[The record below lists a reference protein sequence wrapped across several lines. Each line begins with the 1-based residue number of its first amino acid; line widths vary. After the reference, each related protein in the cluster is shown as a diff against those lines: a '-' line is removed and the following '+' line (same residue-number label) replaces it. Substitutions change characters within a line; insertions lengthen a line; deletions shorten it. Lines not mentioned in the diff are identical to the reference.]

1 MITVKKCPYCGH
13 MNEDE
18 SRVCDKCFAG
28 FPHEEK
34 ILADSTKENSVKSR
48 ENKRKKE
55 LNTDGT

>member
-1 MITVKKCPYCGH
+1 MIKVKECPYCGH

-18 SRVCDKCFAG
+18 ANVCDKCFAG
-28 FPHEEK
+28 FPHEKK
-34 ILADSTKENSVKSR
+34 ILADDTKENSGSRR

>member
-1 MITVKKCPYCGH
+1 MKKCRYCGH

-18 SRVCDKCFAG
+18 AAVCERCFAG

-34 ILADSTKENSVKSR
+34 ILADDTKENSGSRR